1 MNTRIRSVVAAASV
15 AALGLLAACSD
26 DEKAV
31 EATTTAA
38 PAGTEA
44 PATTA
49 KAKAHWTY
57 EGEEGPENWGKLDPA
72 YVTCADG
79 SAQTPID
86 IAAPTEEDLANPVI
100 AYAAGAAKVLNNG
113 HTVQLQAAE
122 GSKLVL
128 DGVDWP
134 LLQIHFHTPSE
145 HTINGKSFAGEVHF
159 VHKNAEGALAVLGM
173 MIAEGAA
180 DNAAWKPYIDVL
192 GTAEEAEGVTTSVDW
207 AAMLPSNLQT
217 FRYAG
222 SLTTPPCT
230 EGVSWLLLQTPV
242 ELSAAQIDAFE
253 AAYSGNARPVQ
264 PINGREVKAD
274 NSAEK

>member
-1 MNTRIRSVVAAASV
+1 MGSSVRPKSQTD
-15 AALGLLAACSD
+15 ACSD
-26 DEKAV
+26 DKQAD

-38 PAGTEA
+38 VVETTAA
-44 PATTA
+44 SATTA

-86 IAAPTEEDLANPVI
+86 IVSPVEADLANPVI
-100 AYAAGAAKVLNNG
+100 AYTAGSAAVTNNG
-113 HTVQLQAAE
+113 HTVQLSAAE
-122 GSKLVL
+122 GSKITV
-128 DGVDWP
+128 DGADWP

-159 VHKNAEGALAVLGM
+159 VHKNADGALAVLGM

-192 GTAEEAEGVTTSVDW
+192 GTAEGAEATANVDW
-207 AAMLPSNLQT
+207 AAMLPSNLET
-217 FRYAG
+217 FRYSG

-230 EGVSWLLLQTPV
+230 EGVTWLLLENPV
-242 ELSAAQIDAFE
+242 ELSAAQIKAFE

-264 PINGREVKAD
+264 PLNGREVKAD
-274 NSAEK
+274 NSADK